1 MIAEGWRRQC
11 RTRRGAALLSGGPS
25 QDFGASNR
33 QRRHEHQRRPSVS
46 RQKGKHGDVELAQR
60 PCSSVTVHGFRAT
73 FKSWAA
79 DKTDCAREVIEAA
92 LAHVI
97 GDKAEQ
103 AYVAVTR

>member
-11 RTRRGAALLSGGPS
+11 RTRRGAALPSGGPS
-25 QDFGASNR
+25 QDFGASN
-33 QRRHEHQRRPSVS
+33 RPSVS

>member
-1 MIAEGWRRQC
+1 MAPSMPNSPRRGTSFWRPFSRLRRQQSSK
-11 RTRRGAALLSGGPS
+11 T
-25 QDFGASNR
+25 
-33 QRRHEHQRRPSVS
+33 HEHQRRPSVS